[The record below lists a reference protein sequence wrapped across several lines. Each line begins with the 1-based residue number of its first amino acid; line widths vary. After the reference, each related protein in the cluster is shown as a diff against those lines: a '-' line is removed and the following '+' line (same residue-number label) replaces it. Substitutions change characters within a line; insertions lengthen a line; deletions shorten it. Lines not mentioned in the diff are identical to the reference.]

1 MFCLCFA
8 CIFFNVCQNPKILFS
23 QNKILDFC
31 LTQVLRKQNVF
42 QTQVKHRANIVSHN
56 SAHLQRRWKHVRDSW
71 DTWLPEWFVDSF
83 VFCWWVVLCFIV
95 DSLAFCLWWVSD
107 VFMIHLCLLLCCV
120 YVVLCWFF
128 TSLVYVRLLASDL
141 VPIDEA
147 LWVYLKQDP
156 NLEGQGWQSS
166 RFCRCL
172 QCWCWLT
179 AVCVSTAT
187 ARPMFSCISHI
198 EMWFRFHPMLKV
210 NKSDCADLHDEL
222 KALHHQK
229 LDWTMWLCSCHRA
242 HVVRRLPIGTSNI
255 REHHTH
261 IHLLPGNRAAKG
273 GAPIFCQLA
282 TARHCK
288 VEIVCSFCMLLDS
301 PVCTAPTCWNLTR
314 IPRQLSACHLWRNI
328 RGSWAL

>member
-1 MFCLCFA
+1 MLHLCFVYVLFVFRLY
-8 CIFFNVCQNPKILFS
+8 FFYVCQNPKILFS

-31 LTQVLRKQNVF
+31 LTQVLRKQNVC

-147 LWVYLKQDP
+147 LWVYL
-156 NLEGQGWQSS
+156 
-166 RFCRCL
+166 
-172 QCWCWLT
+172 T
-179 AVCVSTAT
+179 
-187 ARPMFSCISHI
+187 HI
-198 EMWFRFHPMLKV
+198 KV
-210 NKSDCADLHDEL
+210 LG
-222 KALHHQK
+222 
-229 LDWTMWLCSCHRA
+229 CHFMIFY
-242 HVVRRLPIGTSNI
+242 VFPSNI
-255 REHHTH
+255 ST
-261 IHLLPGNRAAKG
+261 PGLIKSASLRNWRASFKLII
-273 GAPIFCQLA
+273 IF
-282 TARHCK
+282 
-288 VEIVCSFCMLLDS
+288 
-301 PVCTAPTCWNLTR
+301 
-314 IPRQLSACHLWRNI
+314 ACI
-328 RGSWAL
+328 I

>member
-8 CIFFNVCQNPKILFS
+8 CFFYVCQNPKILFS

-31 LTQVLRKQNVF
+31 LTQVLRKQNVC

-147 LWVYLKQDP
+147 LWVYL
-156 NLEGQGWQSS
+156 NYS
-166 RFCRCL
+166 FCF
-172 QCWCWLT
+172 QINHE
-179 AVCVSTAT
+179 AKG
-187 ARPMFSCISHI
+187 
-198 EMWFRFHPMLKV
+198 FHP
-210 NKSDCADLHDEL
+210 
-222 KALHHQK
+222 
-229 LDWTMWLCSCHRA
+229 
-242 HVVRRLPIGTSNI
+242 
-255 REHHTH
+255 REH
-261 IHLLPGNRAAKG
+261 LLRA
-273 GAPIFCQLA
+273 FLQ
-282 TARHCK
+282 
-288 VEIVCSFCMLLDS
+288 
-301 PVCTAPTCWNLTR
+301 
-314 IPRQLSACHLWRNI
+314 
-328 RGSWAL
+328 